1 MGVTTSTAN
10 AGSTMVPIAT
20 YTATTTQSQVTFNSI
35 PQTYTGLRLVAS
47 VNDSNYY
54 EMLRFNNDTSGSTLY
69 SRTILSGDGSTASSS
84 RSSNANAWYFGSE
97 VNTST
102 YAFNSVDIMNYSS
115 SSIYKSGIVHQESV
129 TYPYVGLISYLYR
142 STSPITRIDIY
153 APTTNS
159 IAIGN
164 TYTLYGIKAA

>member
-1 MGVTTSTAN
+1 MGVTTSITN
-10 AGSTMVPIAT
+10 VGSTLVPIAT
-20 YTATTTQSQVTFNSI
+20 YTAATAQNQVTFSSI
-35 PQTYTGLRLVAS
+35 PQTYTGLRIVAS

-54 EMLRFNNDTSGSTLY
+54 ESIRFNSDSAGGTLY

-84 RSSNANAWYFGSE
+84 RSANADAWYFGSE
-97 VNTST
+97 VNTNT
-102 YAFNSVDIMNYSS
+102 YAFNSIDIMKYSS
-115 SSIYKSGIVHQESV
+115 SSVYKTGLIHQDTVS
-129 TYPYVGLISYLYR
+129 YPYVGIISYLYR

-159 IAIGN
+159 ISVGN